1 MFKKLLFAT
10 TASPVCDNAAKVAFD
25 LEMKWEAKLLILHV
39 LGVPGRSFSLQFT
52 DVRTGEREEI
62 SQDYNEWVKEEMNN
76 TYGKLLEDSNASIV
90 TAIGDPYREILRLA
104 RKEDADMIIMGAHSR
119 EEDVGATKHRSV
131 AGSTMRKVAKA
142 ARCAVVVVNRPCTT
156 CWRLFSN
163 IVVGTDFSKASFSA
177 FLWAF
182 KLAREVGANL
192 HIFHAIDI
200 TAEGLTLPAGQ
211 TTIEQRVKEARRRIE
226 QTYIPKLQGYD
237 KYSMEVWEGIPY
249 VEILKF
255 ARERQADL
263 IVMAHHT
270 REIDP
275 EEAERPLIFP
285 IEVGIEDQF
294 RRGAAEKPA
303 IRLDLVLE
311 LSWRPPGIAE
321 RQQSIFRSVADG
333 DRLQDLLGFPVRER
347 RVFLLRHR
355 LVHDAVCVGRQRVV
369 GRGVEH
375 GHLRTERLGE
385 RDRVR
390 DGLLGELRS
399 VGGDEDVLV
408 HAFSFSWEFLRNS
421 SYATRH
427 RAR

>member
-39 LGVPGRSFSLQFT
+39 MGVPGRSFSLQFT
-52 DVRTGEREEI
+52 DVRTGQREDI
-62 SQDYNEWVKEEMNN
+62 SPDYVEWVKEEMNN

-104 RKEDADMIIMGAHSR
+104 RKEDVDMIIMGAHSR

-182 KLAREVGANL
+182 KLAREVGATL
-192 HIFHAIDI
+192 HIFNAIDI

-211 TTIEQRVKEARRRIE
+211 TTIEQRIKEARRRIE

-255 ARERQADL
+255 ARDRQADL

-275 EEAERPLIFP
+275 EEAELGSTVEQVVLR
-285 IEVGIEDQF
+285 
-294 RRGAAEKPA
+294 AACPVASVTHPDKVA
-303 IRLDLVLE
+303 DLV
-311 LSWRPPGIAE
+311 
-321 RQQSIFRSVADG
+321 
-333 DRLQDLLGFPVRER
+333 
-347 RVFLLRHR
+347 
-355 LVHDAVCVGRQRVV
+355 
-369 GRGVEH
+369 
-375 GHLRTERLGE
+375 
-385 RDRVR
+385 
-390 DGLLGELRS
+390 
-399 VGGDEDVLV
+399 
-408 HAFSFSWEFLRNS
+408 
-421 SYATRH
+421 
-427 RAR
+427 

>member
-39 LGVPGRSFSLQFT
+39 MGVPGRSFSLQFT
-52 DVRTGEREEI
+52 DVRTGEREDI
-62 SQDYNEWVKEEMNN
+62 NPDYAEWVKEEMNN

-104 RKEDADMIIMGAHSR
+104 RKEDVDMIIMGAHSR
-119 EEDVGATKHRSV
+119 EEDVGATKHRSIT
-131 AGSTMRKVAKA
+131 GSTMRKVAKA

-163 IVVGTDFSKASFSA
+163 IVIGTDFSKASFSA

-182 KLAREVGANL
+182 KLAREVGAKL

-211 TTIEQRVKEARRRIE
+211 TTIEQRVKEARRRID

-275 EEAERPLIFP
+275 EEAELGSTVEQVVLR
-285 IEVGIEDQF
+285 
-294 RRGAAEKPA
+294 AACPVASVTHADK
-303 IRLDLVLE
+303 
-311 LSWRPPGIAE
+311 
-321 RQQSIFRSVADG
+321 VAD
-333 DRLQDLLGFPVRER
+333 L
-347 RVFLLRHR
+347 
-355 LVHDAVCVGRQRVV
+355 A
-369 GRGVEH
+369 
-375 GHLRTERLGE
+375 
-385 RDRVR
+385 
-390 DGLLGELRS
+390 
-399 VGGDEDVLV
+399 
-408 HAFSFSWEFLRNS
+408 
-421 SYATRH
+421 
-427 RAR
+427 

>member
-10 TASPVCDNAAKVAFD
+10 TASPGCDNAAKVAFD

-39 LGVPGRSFSLQFT
+39 MGVPGRSFSLQFT
-52 DVRTGEREEI
+52 DVRTGEREDI
-62 SQDYNEWVKEEMNN
+62 NPDYAEWVKEEMNN

-237 KYSMEVWEGIPY
+237 KVSMEVWEGIPY

-275 EEAERPLIFP
+275 EEAELGSTVEQVVLR
-285 IEVGIEDQF
+285 
-294 RRGAAEKPA
+294 AACPVASVNHPDKVA
-303 IRLDLVLE
+303 DLV
-311 LSWRPPGIAE
+311 
-321 RQQSIFRSVADG
+321 
-333 DRLQDLLGFPVRER
+333 
-347 RVFLLRHR
+347 
-355 LVHDAVCVGRQRVV
+355 
-369 GRGVEH
+369 
-375 GHLRTERLGE
+375 
-385 RDRVR
+385 
-390 DGLLGELRS
+390 
-399 VGGDEDVLV
+399 
-408 HAFSFSWEFLRNS
+408 
-421 SYATRH
+421 
-427 RAR
+427 

>member
-1 MFKKLLFAT
+1 
-10 TASPVCDNAAKVAFD
+10 
-25 LEMKWEAKLLILHV
+25 
-39 LGVPGRSFSLQFT
+39 
-52 DVRTGEREEI
+52 
-62 SQDYNEWVKEEMNN
+62 
-76 TYGKLLEDSNASIV
+76 
-90 TAIGDPYREILRLA
+90 
-104 RKEDADMIIMGAHSR
+104 MIIMGAHSR

-192 HIFHAIDI
+192 HIFNSIDI

-211 TTIEQRVKEARRRIE
+211 TTIEQRIKESRRRIE

-255 ARERQADL
+255 ARDRQADL

-275 EEAERPLIFP
+275 EEAELGSTVEQVVLR
-285 IEVGIEDQF
+285 
-294 RRGAAEKPA
+294 AACPVASVTHPDKVA
-303 IRLDLVLE
+303 DLV
-311 LSWRPPGIAE
+311 
-321 RQQSIFRSVADG
+321 
-333 DRLQDLLGFPVRER
+333 
-347 RVFLLRHR
+347 
-355 LVHDAVCVGRQRVV
+355 
-369 GRGVEH
+369 
-375 GHLRTERLGE
+375 
-385 RDRVR
+385 
-390 DGLLGELRS
+390 
-399 VGGDEDVLV
+399 
-408 HAFSFSWEFLRNS
+408 
-421 SYATRH
+421 
-427 RAR
+427 